1 MYNDAQQKKM
11 SQITG
16 YIRNLYTTQNYPDL
30 DASFNIDDS
39 SISDSQTNIS
49 LRTSHKDPLHKIL
62 NTEGNQLTTPNHNT
76 QYTGDYIPTYLTEA
90 TTSSALSLKIP
101 ANRYPNPKNDFF
113 LNVNCRSLV
122 KSNLVNYLTDNKLE
136 MIFMWIKRL
145 GRVTRDEFLNKI
157 TDIIGDQSP
166 EATEIINNV
175 FELVDFEDTG
185 YISKGEFFDF

>member
-1 MYNDAQQKKM
+1 
-11 SQITG
+11 
-16 YIRNLYTTQNYPDL
+16 
-30 DASFNIDDS
+30 
-39 SISDSQTNIS
+39 
-49 LRTSHKDPLHKIL
+49 
-62 NTEGNQLTTPNHNT
+62 
-76 QYTGDYIPTYLTEA
+76 
-90 TTSSALSLKIP
+90 
-101 ANRYPNPKNDFF
+101 
-113 LNVNCRSLV
+113 
-122 KSNLVNYLTDNKLE
+122 

>member
-1 MYNDAQQKKM
+1 M

-16 YIRNLYTTQNYPDL
+16 YIRNLYCTQNYADL
-30 DASFNIDDS
+30 NASFNIDDS

-49 LRTSHKDPLHKIL
+49 LRTSRKDPLPKIL
-62 NTEGNQLTTPNHNT
+62 TTEDNQLTSPNHNT
-76 QYTGDYIPTYLTEA
+76 QFSGDHLPTYLTEVTA
-90 TTSSALSLKIP
+90 DSGLQPKIP
-101 ANRYPNPKNDFF
+101 ANRYSNPKNEFF
-113 LNVNCRSLV
+113 LSLNCRSLV

-157 TDIIGDQSP
+157 MDIIGDHSP
-166 EATEIINNV
+166 EATELINNV